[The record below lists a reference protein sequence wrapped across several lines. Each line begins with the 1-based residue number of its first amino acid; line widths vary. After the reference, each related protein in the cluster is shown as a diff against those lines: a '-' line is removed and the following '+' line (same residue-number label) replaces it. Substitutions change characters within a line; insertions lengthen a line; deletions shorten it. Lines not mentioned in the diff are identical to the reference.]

1 MAATGLLLLL
11 TSSSTEAW
19 VTPKPVHRSVATRAV
34 VDDETNYNPELY
46 SPKAIKTIRKEVA
59 KLRKTN
65 KLTGFAL
72 PSGDPDIHLT
82 EDDDVEV
89 EFTPETLSQVESLLE
104 VHELVEVQKLS
115 PGNIKLVYDV
125 AAGLAMVQV
134 VLWRPIQ
141 ADTNSI
147 RTLGTSCDLC
157 TANSI
162 ATLDS
167 CSWHP
172 S

>member
-1 MAATGLLLLL
+1 MLAATGLLLLL

-125 AAGLAMVQV
+125 AAELAMQV
-134 VLWRPIQ
+134 GYDTAVVDRNEKAHKAVLFRRKE
-141 ADTNSI
+141 DGSGMK
-147 RTLGTSCDLC
+147 LYTS
-157 TANSI
+157 ARI
-162 ATLDS
+162 
-167 CSWHP
+167 P
-172 S
+172 F